1 MLNNVT
7 NITGVSFQCNDVTES
22 KSRRLSRAWS
32 KTLIWPR
39 GRGVSRYVTW
49 RCVTLRHASR
59 GWGRWTLPLT
69 YYLSRVTIV
78 NCNVCDKNVLQS
90 HNRACWRHGRL
101 QCHCLLSVRHL
112 ESSASIQDCG
122 LQLWLRNWG
131 YRSEVWREILEF
143 DKHNTNFC
151 AQTHNSILT
160 KIGEERFATRFQ
172 FWIVSLRFYGTRR
185 IIVLKKVPS

>member
-1 MLNNVT
+1 MWLRVKAVACPEV
-7 NITGVSFQCNDVTES
+7 GA
-22 KSRRLSRAWS
+22 RRWS
-32 KTLIWPR
+32 DPGDAECHVMWR
-39 GRGVSRYVTW
+39 GDASRYVT
-49 RCVTLRHASR
+49 RHE
-59 GWGRWTLPLT
+59 GGGRWTLPLP

-78 NCNVCDKNVLQS
+78 NCNVCDKIC
-90 HNRACWRHGRL
+90 CWVTTEPVGGMAD
-101 QCHCLLSVRHL
+101 CSVTVCCLRHL

-160 KIGEERFATRFQ
+160 KIGEGRFATRFQ